1 MIPKDFAQGLY
12 GAWLL
17 ARLNRNAINLFEN
30 SIESFW
36 RSFNAAFLCVPIFI
50 GLIIIRSVEINT
62 GVGSIASAVIYS
74 ISYVISWIAFP
85 YAMYHVT
92 RLLGT
97 EDKYFR
103 YISAYN
109 WATCLQ
115 LAALFIVS
123 VIGNSGFLPQG
134 LSVTITMAVV
144 FSIFGYKGFLAH
156 VGLGIRHGVA
166 LAIVLL
172 DFILALI
179 FESWTLRL
187 LQAAP
192 ITSGG

>member
-1 MIPKDFAQGLY
+1 MIPKDFSRGLY

-30 SIESFW
+30 TIESFW
-36 RSFNAAFLCVPIFI
+36 YSFNAAVLCLPIFI
-50 GLIIIRSVEINT
+50 GLIIIRSAEIT
-62 GVGSIASAVIYS
+62 IGAGSIASTAIYI

-97 EDKYFR
+97 EARYFR
-103 YISAYN
+103 YIAAYN

-123 VIGNSGFLPQG
+123 IISSSGFLPQG
-134 LSVTITMAVV
+134 VSVIITMAV
-144 FSIFGYKGFLAH
+144 IFFLSSLLADSLAEKIYRGGISKIRVH
-156 VGLGIRHGVA
+156 VVVIETVRE
-166 LAIVLL
+166 
-172 DFILALI
+172 I
-179 FESWTLRL
+179 FPL
-187 LQAAP
+187 
-192 ITSGG
+192 

>member
-1 MIPKDFAQGLY
+1 MIPKDFSRGLY

-30 SIESFW
+30 TIESFW
-36 RSFNAAFLCVPIFI
+36 YSFNAAVLCLPIFI
-50 GLIIIRSVEINT
+50 GLIIIRSAEIT
-62 GVGSIASAVIYS
+62 IGAGSIASTAIYV

-97 EDKYFR
+97 EARYFR
-103 YISAYN
+103 YIAAYN

-123 VIGNSGFLPQG
+123 IVSSSGFLPQG
-134 LSVTITMAVV
+134 VSAIITMAVI

-156 VGLGIRHGVA
+156 VGLEIRHGVA
-166 LAIVLL
+166 FSIVLL

>member
-1 MIPKDFAQGLY
+1 MIPKDFARGLY

-17 ARLNRNAINLFEN
+17 VRLNRNAINLFEN
-30 SIESFW
+30 TIESFW
-36 RSFNAAFLCVPIFI
+36 RSFYAAFLCVPIFF

-62 GVGSIASAVIYS
+62 GVGSIASTAIYS

-123 VIGNSGFLPQG
+123 VIGSSGFLPQG
-134 LSVTITMAVV
+134 LSVIITMAVV

-156 VGLGIRHGVA
+156 VGLEIRHKVA
-166 LAIVLL
+166 FAVVLL